1 MTSATDAGHRGYERG
16 STPAGL
22 AQSNYVQFANG
33 INGDEDLGQ
42 NIIMKDKQ
50 LHKIKIKNNWKEAAD
65 DHAHTSNLDFDP
77 IRRLRD
83 KRRLLLQGLKVTWD

>member
-1 MTSATDAGHRGYERG
+1 MTSATDAGHRGHERG

-50 LHKIKIKNNWKEAAD
+50 LHKIKIIEKKLLMTT
-65 DHAHTSNLDFDP
+65 HT
-77 IRRLRD
+77 
-83 KRRLLLQGLKVTWD
+83 LLIWISIQLEGSETREDYSSKDLK

>member
-1 MTSATDAGHRGYERG
+1 MTSATDAGHRGHERG

-22 AQSNYVQFANG
+22 AQKNYVQFANG

-50 LHKIKIKNNWKEAAD
+50 LHKIKNN
-65 DHAHTSNLDFDP
+65 
-77 IRRLRD
+77 
-83 KRRLLLQGLKVTWD
+83 